1 MSVTETPQT
10 HGVVG
15 TGAAQ
20 LVVTHEAH
28 SSDGVRVAAQLSDL
42 DPRQNSLEDF
52 TRSCGSP
59 RPCVCIALAVQS
71 VLTTQ
76 NYLFAGVEFIHTDE
90 TVFRTSDEQALIRR
104 HRHTRHRL
112 KNSADVT

>member
-1 MSVTETPQT
+1 MSQTTILTDVTHVPVSVTETPQT

-42 DPRQNSLEDF
+42 DPRQSSLDVLA
-52 TRSCGSP
+52 RSCGLP
-59 RPCVCIALAVQS
+59 RPCECIALAVS
-71 VLTTQ
+71 
-76 NYLFAGVEFIHTDE
+76 
-90 TVFRTSDEQALIRR
+90 
-104 HRHTRHRL
+104 
-112 KNSADVT
+112 